1 MNESKMIGVSPSL
14 HQRIK
19 ILSAKTGKKIYSL
32 IEEAIIWLET
42 KYHD

>member
-1 MNESKMIGVSPSL
+1 MKDDKMIAVTPSL

-32 IEEAIIWLET
+32 IEEAVVWLEE
-42 KYHD
+42 KYRD